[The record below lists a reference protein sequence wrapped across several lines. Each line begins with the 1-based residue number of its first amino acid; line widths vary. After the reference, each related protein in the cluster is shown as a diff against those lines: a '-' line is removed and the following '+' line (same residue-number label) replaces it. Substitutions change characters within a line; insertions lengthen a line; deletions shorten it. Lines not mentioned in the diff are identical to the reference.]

1 MNTCDK
7 ITELKLKLYL
17 EIQRDIKK
25 YGFNNIVRKCNIPP
39 ATLSRVKKKRKIST
53 EKLIDIKFCI
63 DNMMACV

>member
-25 YGFNNIVRKCNIPP
+25 HGFNNIVRAGVNR
-39 ATLSRVKKKRKIST
+39 ATLAWIKKNIAVST
-53 EKLIDIKFCI
+53 EKLIKVKIII
-63 DNMMACV
+63 DGMKI